1 MAFELLL
8 VHHVVC
14 HERVF
19 DDDVNQL
26 QKAKLV
32 EL

>member
-1 MAFELLL
+1 MEFELLL
-8 VHHVVC
+8 FHHVVC

-19 DDDVNQL
+19 GGDVNQL